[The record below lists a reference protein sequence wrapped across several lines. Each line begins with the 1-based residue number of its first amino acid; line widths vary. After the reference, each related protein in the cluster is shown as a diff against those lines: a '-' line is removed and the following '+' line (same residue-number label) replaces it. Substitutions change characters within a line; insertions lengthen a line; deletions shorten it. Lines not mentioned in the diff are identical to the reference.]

1 MTARKQS
8 NDVRSLDEIAADLRR
23 VESNSLFERGDLL
36 LEAKKAHPNEFLDW
50 LYDEFEYSEDTA
62 ERYMRVARLDSAILR
77 NLHLG
82 RTTLYDLC
90 DEDDEALP
98 VIIAELAKHATKAH
112 LKPAKARDIILIGR
126 SRFFHGNHPDAT
138 LWALAGLDAEGYTHS
153 IRAAAVAALKAQN
166 PETDEAADN
175 IIADVRRADVAKQ
188 WAPYGE
194 LPDIP
199 CDALRFLNVEDIR
212 EDRRTEVLRRL
223 REAPQP
229 LTEDQVHGIVYG
241 GGEDAGD
248 DEDDKSEAKEMAAP
262 RSVKPQSMPGQIGP
276 MFLPPSEP
284 EPTKTEPTKEP
295 VKRDKGSAL
304 TYTMA
309 QAQLAHTT
317 CIVDILDQLGAEQE
331 FEFVSWAHTN
341 LDQISAKRVK
351 PAAGGNTDASVADD
365 RVADDGLGI
374 PESLRRH

>member
-82 RTTLYDLC
+82 RTTLYDC

-98 VIIAELAKHATKAH
+98 VIIAELAKHATQAH
-112 LKPAKARDIILIGR
+112 LKPAKARDIISIGR
-126 SRFFHGNHPDAT
+126 SRFFHGDHPDAT

-166 PETDEAADN
+166 PETDEAADK
-175 IIADVRRADVAKQ
+175 IIADVRRADVATQ

-194 LPDIP
+194 LPDVP
-199 CDALRFLNVEDIR
+199 CDAPRFLNVEDIA
-212 EDRRTEVLRRL
+212 EDRRAEVLRRL

-229 LTEDQVHGIVYG
+229 LTEDQVHGIVYSRDDDTDAD
-241 GGEDAGD
+241 DAGA
-248 DEDDKSEAKEMAAP
+248 EDKE
-262 RSVKPQSMPGQIGP
+262 K
-276 MFLPPSEP
+276 
-284 EPTKTEPTKEP
+284 P
-295 VKRDKGSAL
+295 VKDTAGEARADARRDRPNVRAGRTHRDGTGKKKDKAPAL
-304 TYTMA
+304 TCTMA
-309 QAQLAHTT
+309 QAQLTYAK
-317 CIVDILDQLGAEQE
+317 CVVDILDQLGTAERELE
-331 FEFVSWAHTN
+331 FMSWAHTN
-341 LDQISAKRVK
+341 LDAIAAKRAVSHQE
-351 PAAGGNTDASVADD
+351 PG
-365 RVADDGLGI
+365 
-374 PESLRRH
+374 

>member
-1 MTARKQS
+1 
-8 NDVRSLDEIAADLRR
+8 
-23 VESNSLFERGDLL
+23 
-36 LEAKKAHPNEFLDW
+36 
-50 LYDEFEYSEDTA
+50 
-62 ERYMRVARLDSAILR
+62 
-77 NLHLG
+77 
-82 RTTLYDLC
+82 
-90 DEDDEALP
+90 
-98 VIIAELAKHATKAH
+98 
-112 LKPAKARDIILIGR
+112 LIGR
-126 SRFFHGNHPDAT
+126 SRFFHGDHPDAT

-194 LPDIP
+194 LPDVP
-199 CDALRFLNVEDIR
+199 CDGLRFLNVEDIR

-317 CIVDILDQLGAEQE
+317 CIVDILDQLGAERE